1 MVNTYTLTLT
11 IGKTG
16 KTGFNHKLKAVGQWS
31 TCRFFSTIE
40 PMKKRR
46 IKWIICVSLCLATMS
61 LLFAGGG
68 SEQTTGLSIPA
79 FLTNNVTASAG
90 TTAQTE
96 DGIGSDMATLERLY
110 RYVDSQYLYDIDRQK
125 AFDNMAKAL
134 LDSLDDDFSY
144 YITSEYAEDFMA
156 ETSGTYGGIGTYLTK
171 YSPDRKD
178 PENPETWMVKII
190 SPFPGAP
197 AERAGLRSG
206 DLISHIDGE
215 PVDDLT
221 ATESSKALK
230 GAPGTAV
237 TVTVHRGNSVF
248 DLTLKREVINTPT
261 TENGILEGGYGY
273 LRIYEFTNK
282 TAQQASL
289 AIDSF
294 NKAKVQGII
303 IDLRN
308 NGGGIID
315 SALSIADMFIQD
327 RPLITINHK
336 DNVGDVRYIA
346 SDSIK
351 VAKELPVVVLV
362 NAGSASSSEILAG
375 ILKGDD
381 RATLIGTT
389 TYGKGIT
396 QIAVPFAGGVV
407 QVTNAKYLLPNG
419 EDIHKIGI
427 EPHIFVE
434 APEVPE
440 DQLPAFEKLM
450 DDQAIYRFA
459 DEHPEYSDANIQ
471 LFVREHAEYGLDS
484 YVMSLLMRNEYLA
497 RMDYDDRP
505 VADPVYDLQLK
516 RAIDY
521 LNTGN

>member
-1 MVNTYTLTLT
+1 
-11 IGKTG
+11 
-16 KTGFNHKLKAVGQWS
+16 
-31 TCRFFSTIE
+31 
-40 PMKKRR
+40 MKQRW
-46 IKWIICVSLCLATMS
+46 IKWLICVSFCLAALS
-61 LLFAGGG
+61 PLSAGGS
-68 SEQTTGLSIPA
+68 SEQTTGLAIPA

-90 TTAQTE
+90 AQPIPAG
-96 DGIGSDMATLERLY
+96 DSISGDIATLERLY

-125 AFDNMAKAL
+125 AFDSMAKAL

-144 YITSEYAEDFMA
+144 YITSEYAEDFLS
-156 ETSGTYGGIGTYLTK
+156 ETSGTYGGVGTYLTK
-171 YSPDRKD
+171 YSPDKKN

-215 PVDDLT
+215 PVEDMT

-230 GAPGTAV
+230 GTPGTTV
-237 TVTVHRGNSVF
+237 TVTVHRGGSVF
-248 DLTLKREVINTPT
+248 DLTLRREVISTPT
-261 TENGILEGGYGY
+261 TENGILEGDYGY

-282 TAQQASL
+282 TAQQASK

-294 NKAKVQGII
+294 NEEGVKGII

-315 SALSIADMFIQD
+315 SALSIADMFIND
-327 RPLITINHK
+327 RPLITITHK
-336 DNVGDVRYIA
+336 NNVGDVRYIA
-346 SDSIK
+346 SDSTK
-351 VAKELPVVVLV
+351 VDQDLPVVVLV
-362 NAGSASSSEILAG
+362 NKGSASSSEILAG

-407 QVTNAKYLLPNG
+407 QVTDAKYLLPNG
-419 EDIHKIGI
+419 EDIHKVGI

-434 APEVPE
+434 DPEIPE
-440 DQLPAFEKLM
+440 EQLPAFEKLM
-450 DDQAIYRFA
+450 ADQVVYKFA
-459 DEHPEYSDANIQ
+459 DEHPEYSDDNIQ
-471 LFVREHAEYGLDS
+471 LFVKEYSDYGLDA
-484 YVMSLLMRNEYLA
+484 YIMSLLMRNEYLA

-505 VADPVYDLQLK
+505 VADPVYDLQLR
-516 RAIDY
+516 RALEY
-521 LNTGN
+521 LKTGI